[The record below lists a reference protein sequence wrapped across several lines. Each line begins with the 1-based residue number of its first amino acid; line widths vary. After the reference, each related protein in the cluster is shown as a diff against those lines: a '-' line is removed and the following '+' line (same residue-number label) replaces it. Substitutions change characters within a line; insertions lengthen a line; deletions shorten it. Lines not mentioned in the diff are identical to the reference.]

1 MKGLAPEILRS
12 GNKIYQ
18 LKLNKKQSICPK
30 LVFKDSF
37 NFLLQRLEMLPKTL
51 ELSVQPKM
59 FFCHGWNRA
68 ENMDLQLDHL
78 PDRKYYYP
86 ESFETKRKREQF
98 EEFYMENQNKPFLL
112 SNALKEYC
120 GKK

>member
-1 MKGLAPEILRS
+1 MP
-12 GNKIYQ
+12 Q
-18 LKLNKKQSICPK
+18 
-30 LVFKDSF
+30 V
-37 NFLLQRLEMLPKTL
+37 
-51 ELSVQPKM
+51 SVQGFFQFFIATPGNATKNIGIIGSAKM